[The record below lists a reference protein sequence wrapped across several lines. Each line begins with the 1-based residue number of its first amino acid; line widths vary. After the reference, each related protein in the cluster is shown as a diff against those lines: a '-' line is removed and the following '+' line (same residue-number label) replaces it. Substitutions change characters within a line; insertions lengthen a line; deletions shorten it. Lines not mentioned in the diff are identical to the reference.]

1 MAKAAPTT
9 PVADAARAPTYILSD
24 GVSQRVIQ
32 PGQRETLQAVAGR
45 RYKLMR
51 MDAAGAKP
59 VADVIA
65 IADGGTQDGH
75 LRLMTGDHTEIVIR
89 DFFKAP
95 DTSIDIPRPEGDT
108 LTLDRAT
115 SPIARGADGSDL
127 LGMAGT
133 RSGLGPL
140 AQEFAGHFDVLSP
153 DRFATAL
160 AWSGA
165 LESAAPAAATTLGL
179 SLIHI

>member
-1 MAKAAPTT
+1 MCIR
-9 PVADAARAPTYILSD
+9 DR
-24 GVSQRVIQ
+24 
-32 PGQRETLQAVAGR
+32 RETLQAVAGR

-165 LESAAPAAATTLGL
+165 LESAAPGL